1 MLFDIKSS
9 VRSGRDPIVADASR
23 SDGDIDAAAAGQC
36 SRTSG
41 ASIHRVIDLFRDQFL
56 VVEALIGAGHGR
68 AGPMWMLDC
77 MGAIAAMESR
87 AASGIAIMADWQPHP
102 R

>member
-23 SDGDIDAAAAGQC
+23 SDSDIDAAAAGQC
-36 SRTSG
+36 RRTSG
-41 ASIHRVIDLFRDQFL
+41 VSIHRVIDLFRDQFL

-68 AGPMWMLDC
+68 AGPMWMLEG
-77 MGAIAAMESR
+77 MGAIAVMESR